1 MDDFGACR
9 SLLGGNGALLLK
21 PSLFFFFFLMLQ
33 IEFFAR
39 GIQVLLDK
47 RDLSLSP
54 TESL

>member
-9 SLLGGNGALLLK
+9 SLLGGNVALLLK
-21 PSLFFFFFLMLQ
+21 PSLFFFFLMLQ